1 MSGSPEILDT
11 LRSLV
16 GAAHVLTEPAS
27 QQRYLSD
34 WFGRQTGTALAVV
47 RPGSTSEVAAIVRCC
62 AQHGVPVVPQG
73 GNTGLVGGALPDRS
87 GRQLVLVL
95 DRMRAIR
102 DLDDVGKTITVE
114 AGLELAHVHAA
125 ALSKGLE
132 FPLSM
137 GSEGS
142 CTVGGML
149 STNAGGTAVLR
160 YGNARDLCLG
170 LEVVTAQG
178 RVWNGLGRLRKDNTG
193 YDLRDLFIGAEGSL
207 GVITAA
213 VLKLMPLPRT
223 RVSAMTLMG
232 SPAEA
237 VIFLKHAQDHLG
249 SMLTAFE
256 LMSARCLQLVA
267 QYFPQIQQ
275 PFELRSESY
284 AVLLELVDFESEQH
298 AINMLEGLLEKALST
313 GLVQD
318 AVIPQS
324 LAQSDRFW
332 ELREHI
338 PLAQVEDGQNIKHDV
353 SLPISQIDRFMSEAE
368 EAVARCCPGARVIA
382 FGHLGDGNLHFNVA
396 APAGHDPRD
405 FMGRKDEV
413 QRIVHDLVHALGGSM
428 SAEHGIGSMKTAELL
443 RYKDPEAVALMRTIK
458 TALDPMGIM
467 NPGKV
472 LPSDSGLTG

>member
-1 MSGSPEILDT
+1 MPGTSDILDA
-11 LRSLV
+11 LRSVV
-16 GAAHVLTEPAS
+16 GSEHVLTDPSS

-34 WFGRQTGTALAVV
+34 WFGRQTGTAIAVV
-47 RPGSTSEVAAIVRCC
+47 RPGSTNEVASVLQCC
-62 AQHGVPVVPQG
+62 ARHGVPVVPQG

-87 GRQLVLVL
+87 GQQLVLVL

-102 DLDDVGKTITVE
+102 ELDDVGKTVTVE

-125 ALSKGLE
+125 ALAKGLE

-170 LEVVTAQG
+170 LEVVTGQG
-178 RVWNGLGRLRKDNTG
+178 RIWHGLGRLRKDNTG
-193 YDLRDLFIGAEGSL
+193 YDLRNLFIGAEGTL
-207 GVITAA
+207 GIITAA
-213 VLKLMPLPRT
+213 VLKLMPLPRV
-223 RVSAMTLMG
+223 RISAMTLMD
-232 SPAEA
+232 SPAQA
-237 VIFLKHAQDHLG
+237 ITFLKHAQDRLG

-256 LMSARCLQLVA
+256 LMSAPCLQLVA
-267 QYFPQIQQ
+267 HYFPQIQQ
-275 PFELRSESY
+275 PFQLDASSY
-284 AVLLELVDFESEQH
+284 AVLLELVDFESEAH
-298 AINMLEGLLEKALST
+298 AIGMLEGLLEQALAM

-353 SLPISQIDRFMSEAE
+353 SLPISRIDRFMHEAQDT
-368 EAVARCCPGARVIA
+368 VARHCPGARVIA

-396 APAGHDPRD
+396 APRGQDAIE
-405 FMGRKDEV
+405 FMRRKDEV
-413 QRIVHDLVHALGGSM
+413 QRIVHDLVHELGGSI
-428 SAEHGIGSMKTAELL
+428 SAEHGIGSMKTGELI
-443 RYKDPEAVALMRTIK
+443 RYKDSEAVALMRMIK
-458 TALDPMGIM
+458 TALDPLGIM

-472 LPSDSGLTG
+472 LPLESR